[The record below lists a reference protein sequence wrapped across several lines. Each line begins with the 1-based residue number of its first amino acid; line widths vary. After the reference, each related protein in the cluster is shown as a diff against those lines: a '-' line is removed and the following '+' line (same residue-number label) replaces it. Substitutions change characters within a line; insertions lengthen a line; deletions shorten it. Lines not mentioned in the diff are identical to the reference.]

1 MQIKILFLL
10 CLSTCTASL
19 NAQQRKRVL
28 FIGNSYIA
36 TNNLPQMLR
45 NMALSAGDTLEFDSN
60 TPGGFRFMQH
70 AGNTT
75 TLNKIQ
81 AGNWDFVVMQEQS
94 QLPSF
99 PLSQVQNDV
108 FPYARQLDSIIKAFN
123 PCAETIFF
131 NTWGRK
137 NGDASNCPNWPPVCT
152 YEGMDSLLAMR
163 YKMMAEENNA
173 LLAPAAQVWRFL
185 RVNHPEI
192 ELYQG
197 DGSHPSAN
205 GTYAAA
211 CAFYSTI
218 FRKPANLI
226 SNNAGINANHAT
238 IIRLAS
244 DSIVFQNMSA
254 WFIGEYDP
262 KAIFE
267 TIINEREVSFVN
279 NSMFA
284 SNYFWDFGDG
294 QTSEDELPIHTYS
307 DDGIFTIKL
316 QVSQCVKTSID
327 SIQIEILSLSNKHLE
342 KETLITVFPNPAKS
356 DLNISTKGKSLGN
369 FYLIDHLGR
378 KMYEGFNNESSVIIN
393 FSYPLSGVHYLHSDN
408 YPPIKVLF
416 KH

>member
-1 MQIKILFLL
+1 
-10 CLSTCTASL
+10 
-19 NAQQRKRVL
+19 
-28 FIGNSYIA
+28 
-36 TNNLPQMLR
+36 
-45 NMALSAGDTLEFDSN
+45 
-60 TPGGFRFMQH
+60 
-70 AGNTT
+70 
-75 TLNKIQ
+75 
-81 AGNWDFVVMQEQS
+81 
-94 QLPSF
+94 
-99 PLSQVQNDV
+99 
-108 FPYARQLDSIIKAFN
+108 
-123 PCAETIFF
+123 
-131 NTWGRK
+131 
-137 NGDASNCPNWPPVCT
+137 
-152 YEGMDSLLAMR
+152 MDSLLAMR

-197 DGSHPSAN
+197 DGSHPSAT

-226 SNNAGINANHAT
+226 SNNAGINANHAA
-238 IIRLAS
+238 IVRLAS

-279 NSMFA
+279 NSLFA

-316 QVSQCVKTSID
+316 QVSQCGKTSID
-327 SIQIEILSLSNKHLE
+327 SMQIEILSLSNKHLE

-356 DLNISTKGKSLGN
+356 HLNIRTEGKSLGN
-369 FYLIDHLGR
+369 FYLIDNLGR
-378 KMYEGFNNESSVIIN
+378 KVYEGFNNESSVIIT